1 MQGLH
6 DTYSAQVQERE
17 KIISNLTESLSKAEL
32 ELTLQME
39 DFKKEIENL
48 RETLQS
54 AEDERD
60 KYAALC
66 DKQHAEHSK

>member
-1 MQGLH
+1 MQKLN
-6 DTYSAQVQERE
+6 DTYTTQVAERE

-48 RETLQS
+48 RENLQYT
-54 AEDERD
+54 EEEKD
-60 KYAALC
+60 KYMALC
-66 DKQHAEHSK
+66 EKQNSEHKK